1 MVTCAHVAKVNTLN
15 NTFIIFYTCFGLV
28 LFQGNEGFTE
38 GSLKEGKMEFLSRKK
53 CDALY
58 QNLGLTLTD
67 RMSCTYNKGKV
78 TPCGVSSDRYH

>member
-1 MVTCAHVAKVNTLN
+1 MVNWAHVTKVNTLN

-78 TPCGVSSDRYH
+78 TPCGVSSDKSY